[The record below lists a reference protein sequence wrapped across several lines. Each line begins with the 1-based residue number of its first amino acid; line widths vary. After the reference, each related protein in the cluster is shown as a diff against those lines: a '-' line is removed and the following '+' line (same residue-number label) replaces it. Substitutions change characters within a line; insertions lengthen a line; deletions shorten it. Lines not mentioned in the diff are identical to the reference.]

1 MRGREPGFNLAKGLK
16 RLYSQSHMT
25 RPNFP
30 LFLLLAALAGAAAAQ
45 SLPPEPAGTDPV
57 TTTAPVMPTAPVLP
71 PAPGKSASDGSI
83 LTRRDARAITQR
95 IPAPRGQIV
104 DRTGLPLA
112 QNTIAYQ
119 VALQFRQFEQAD
131 REFVVGWARARL
143 ATLPPLVKSA
153 IPKTD
158 DELYDHYRHRR
169 WLPLLV
175 SGQIDGKEAQQIE
188 PKLESGL
195 LLFPVYRRFYPEGE
209 LAAHVIGYTG
219 SVGKLP
225 TGPINF
231 NEPMFE
237 ESEGRAGFE
246 KLFDAELAGQPGIKR
261 LQFDEN
267 GNKLLEE
274 QVARPKVGG
283 SVVTTLNLEWQR
295 LAEKTL
301 RNGCRRGAF
310 VVVDVIT
317 GEVLVLA
324 SRPSFD
330 LNRFI
335 PGISDEEFAALK
347 ADPSDPLFGRAFQ
360 SAYPPASSFK
370 PVVALAALNNAV
382 INKNTEIYCPASI
395 RIGNHTFNNWSRT
408 PEGSIDVR
416 RALARSCNPWFYQ
429 VGIDVGPTAF
439 LNLARRLGFGQK
451 TGLPLLGETPG
462 LVPNDEWMLTHERRR
477 ILDGDTANMSIG
489 QGPLLAS
496 PLQVA
501 QAMAGIANGG
511 VLPRLQLVM
520 QIQDSRGRVIKAT
533 VPERRNNLG
542 VDLKAVE
549 VVRAGMADVVSAGYG
564 TGRSGALSY
573 TELCGKTGTAQWN
586 KARAQRLAWFAGFLP
601 KDNPRYAFAVLYE
614 GRPGETVS
622 GGRMAAPMV
631 RSFFEGIKKDI
642 KDIIAPP
649 QMALIVD
656 EDEDVPDAATATANN
671 PPRALPVEDEN
682 EADGGGRRPVE
693 DPTPPAGDPVRPV
706 PPGDDEVMDEN
717 Q

>member
-1 MRGREPGFNLAKGLK
+1 
-16 RLYSQSHMT
+16 
-25 RPNFP
+25 
-30 LFLLLAALAGAAAAQ
+30 
-45 SLPPEPAGTDPV
+45 
-57 TTTAPVMPTAPVLP
+57 
-71 PAPGKSASDGSI
+71 
-83 LTRRDARAITQR
+83 
-95 IPAPRGQIV
+95 
-104 DRTGLPLA
+104 
-112 QNTIAYQ
+112 
-119 VALQFRQFEQAD
+119 
-131 REFVVGWARARL
+131 
-143 ATLPPLVKSA
+143 
-153 IPKTD
+153 
-158 DELYDHYRHRR
+158 
-169 WLPLLV
+169 
-175 SGQIDGKEAQQIE
+175 
-188 PKLESGL
+188 
-195 LLFPVYRRFYPEGE
+195 
-209 LAAHVIGYTG
+209 
-219 SVGKLP
+219 
-225 TGPINF
+225 
-231 NEPMFE
+231 
-237 ESEGRAGFE
+237 
-246 KLFDAELAGQPGIKR
+246 
-261 LQFDEN
+261 
-267 GNKLLEE
+267 
-274 QVARPKVGG
+274 
-283 SVVTTLNLEWQR
+283 
-295 LAEKTL
+295 
-301 RNGCRRGAF
+301 
-310 VVVDVIT
+310 
-317 GEVLVLA
+317 
-324 SRPSFD
+324 
-330 LNRFI
+330 
-335 PGISDEEFAALK
+335 
-347 ADPSDPLFGRAFQ
+347 
-360 SAYPPASSFK
+360 
-370 PVVALAALNNAV
+370 
-382 INKNTEIYCPASI
+382 
-395 RIGNHTFNNWSRT
+395 
-408 PEGSIDVR
+408 
-416 RALARSCNPWFYQ
+416 
-429 VGIDVGPTAF
+429 
-439 LNLARRLGFGQK
+439 
-451 TGLPLLGETPG
+451 
-462 LVPNDEWMLTHERRR
+462 
-477 ILDGDTANMSIG
+477 MSIG